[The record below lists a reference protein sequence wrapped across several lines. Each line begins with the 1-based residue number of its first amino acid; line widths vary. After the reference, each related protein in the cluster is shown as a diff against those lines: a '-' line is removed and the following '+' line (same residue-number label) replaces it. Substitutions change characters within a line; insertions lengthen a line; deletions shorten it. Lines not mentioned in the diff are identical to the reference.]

1 MFCSAWGFK
10 ELERIYGDFFK
21 CEENISKLM
30 DVDSVNILKILNFII
45 KMGHGIYVNDASG

>member
-10 ELERIYGDFFK
+10 ELERIYGDFFT
-21 CEENISKLM
+21 CEENVSKLM

-45 KMGHGIYVNDASG
+45 

>member
-10 ELERIYGDFFK
+10 ELERIYRDFFK

-30 DVDSVNILKILNFII
+30 DVDSVNILKILNFI
-45 KMGHGIYVNDASG
+45 N